1 MTQIKSNNPL
11 VELSNAMASAVDRA
25 GSSTVMVAA
34 RRRLP
39 ASGIACATD
48 MVLTANHVVESDD
61 DIQIVLPDGSDV
73 GARLSGRDPGSDLA
87 LLRLEGAQLVAAEI
101 APEEPKIGQLVLA
114 LGRPNRD
121 GIQASLGVVGRISGP
136 VRARGGGLLERYLT
150 TDTIPYPG
158 FSGGPLIDATGRIL
172 GINTSGLTRGAS
184 LTLPTSLAW
193 GIAEALA
200 QHGQVR
206 RGFLG
211 IRSQP
216 VELLAI
222 QQQVLKREQSIGLLL
237 VGIEKDSPAAAAG
250 LLVGDILVGFA
261 GQPISDPDDLLT
273 RLIGDVVGSS
283 IEVEILRGEEQRLV
297 PVIIGERRS

>member
-1 MTQIKSNNPL
+1 MTQTKSNNPF
-11 VELSNAMASAVDRA
+11 VELSDAMVNAVAKAA
-25 GSSTVMVAA
+25 ASTVMVAA

-39 ASGIACATD
+39 ASGIAFATD
-48 MVLTANHVVESDD
+48 MVLTANHVVERED
-61 DIQIVLPDGSDV
+61 DIQIVLPDGNEV
-73 GARLSGRDPGSDLA
+73 GASLAGRDPGSDMA
-87 LLRLEGAQLVAAEI
+87 LLRLDGAEMIVAEI
-101 APEEPKIGQLVLA
+101 SPEEPKIGQLVLA
-114 LGRPNRD
+114 LGRPSRE

-136 VRARGGGLLERYLT
+136 VRARGGSLLERYLT

-158 FSGGPLIDATGRIL
+158 FSGGPLIDASGRIL

-184 LTLPTSLAW
+184 LTIPTSLAW

-216 VELLAI
+216 VDLPLI

-261 GQPISDPDDLLT
+261 GEPISDPDDLLT